1 MASIRHLGTSITLTL
16 AAIVLSGCT
25 TAVHVGT
32 IEPGV
37 RITKLTAVGYGAS
50 SSLERQTE
58 GQKKL
63 LAMRASKLDA
73 YRSMAEQVYGVR
85 IIGNSTVGSMMVSN
99 DNVRSQVD
107 AYIRGAKVVNITQ
120 IADGNYET
128 TIEMDFDDSVI
139 KTYINKAPDGYQVED
154 SKRSVGPGSSA
165 GTRYYRSGGSFYYAE

>member
-1 MASIRHLGTSITLTL
+1 MASIRHISTSIAILL
-16 AAIVLSGCT
+16 AGVILSGCT
-25 TAVHVGT
+25 TVVPVGV
-32 IEPGV
+32 IDPGV

-50 SSLERQTE
+50 SSLERYTE

-85 IIGNSTVGSMMVSN
+85 IVGNSTVGSMMVSN

-107 AYIRGAKVVNITQ
+107 AYIRGAQVVNITQ

-128 TIEMDFDDSVI
+128 TIEMDFDESVI
-139 KTYINKAPDGYQVED
+139 RTYINRAPNGYRVED
-154 SKRSVGPGSSA
+154 NKSSVGPGSSS